1 MNCMRCGRKIEDTQA
16 FCPECL
22 EKMKKYPVK
31 PGTAVYIPVRSES
44 AAQKPARTAKEKTPE
59 EQINALGGWIRVL
72 VACVLGLTTALAL
85 SLGAL
90 AFALVEDLPQETEP
104 LNPMRRNYTTAPR
117 DVE

>member
-22 EKMKKYPVK
+22 EKMKEHPVK
-31 PGTAVYIPVRSES
+31 PGTAVYIPVRSEPS
-44 AAQKPARTAKEKTPE
+44 IQKPVRTVKEKSPE
-59 EQINALGGWIRVL
+59 EQINALGGWVRVL
-72 VACVLGLTTALAL
+72 IACVLGLTTALAL

-104 LNPMRRNYTTAPR
+104 LRPARRNYTTAPR
-117 DVE
+117 DTE